1 MNIRKEIEE
10 LKKYTSQVRKHNKS
24 SIYKTE
30 QHGFLDGYIG
40 AILNEIDN
48 SKSFE
53 VYLYIKDK
61 DIIACPL
68 LFKQFKDIV
77 SATEYYEE
85 IIFLIENNDP
95 DYIVNRCK
103 IGL

>member
-1 MNIRKEIEE
+1 MNIRNEIQE
-10 LKKYTSQVRKHNKS
+10 LKKFLQEEKKHNNVV
-24 SIYKTE
+24 IYKSV
-30 QHGFLDGYIG
+30 QHEFVGGYIG
-40 AILNEIDN
+40 VILNDIDN

-53 VYLYIKDK
+53 VYAYIKDK

-68 LFKQFKDIV
+68 LFKKFKDIV

-85 IIFLIENNDP
+85 IIFLIENNEP
-95 DYIVNRCK
+95 EYIINRCK

>member
-1 MNIRKEIEE
+1 MNIRNEIEE
-10 LKKYTSQVRKHNKS
+10 LQKYTSKVKKHNNS
-24 SIYKTE
+24 SIYKTV
-30 QHGFLDGYIG
+30 QHSFLDGYIG
-40 AILNEIDN
+40 ALLNDIDN
-48 SKSFE
+48 SKSYE

-68 LFKQFKDIV
+68 LFKQFNDIV

-85 IIFLIENNDP
+85 IIFLIENKEP
-95 DYIVNRCK
+95 EYIINRCK